1 MMEFI
6 IMTGSFTVAILLAS
20 VIAFVLMLQP
30 KVVKWYM
37 KYMFKMMENINQ
49 ITDDVIETKDL

>member
-20 VIAFVLMLQP
+20 VIACVLMLQP

-37 KYMFKMMENINQ
+37 KYMFKVMENINQ